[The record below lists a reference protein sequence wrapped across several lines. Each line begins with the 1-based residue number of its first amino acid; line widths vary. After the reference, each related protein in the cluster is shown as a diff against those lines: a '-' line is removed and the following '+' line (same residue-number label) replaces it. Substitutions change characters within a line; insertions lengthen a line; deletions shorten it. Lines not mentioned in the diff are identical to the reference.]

1 MMIVLIWQSDDAVRL
16 YPWDPVMSHRTHRGK
31 TSRLWFFRQQS
42 ADWFNTI
49 YELINYTDNTRADV
63 NGMDAAMDE
72 WQRVG
77 G

>member
-16 YPWDPVMSHRTHRGK
+16 YLWDPVMSHRTRRGK

-42 ADWFNTI
+42 ADWFNTV
-49 YELINYTDNTRADV
+49 YELINYTDNTGADV